1 MVLCHARYSTNTVS
15 TFERAQPFA
24 LLGHNGEINT
34 INRFRQ
40 EARQVGVQLP
50 RDGSDS
56 QDVDRALEHFCIINN
71 FNLMEAMEMV
81 FPPSPFEIDQLTSP
95 LSDIYTRMT
104 LAYGAFAQGPAAIA
118 ARYGDTAV
126 CSLDTLGLR
135 PLWFSETEKE
145 YIFSSE
151 RGAIQLEDMV
161 NDFAPPGSGREN
173 GFDNPSWS
181 RCGSALPSQDPPAG
195 HEHQS
200 AACFIFSSAFIQFSR
215 KSESTIWAA
224 NSIAVSSAEFPAV
237 KYRQCCPKHEQCSC
251 FIFPKF
257 DHFRKVQ
264 LFLSTLQ
271 NLFWRQPDG
280 AGNR

>member
-1 MVLCHARYSTNTVS
+1 METLARYYPELQDRSYDTVMVLCHARYSTNTVS

-118 ARYGDTAV
+118 ARLRRHSRLQPGYVGVAAIVVQRNRKGIHFQLGTWRHSIGRYG
-126 CSLDTLGLR
+126 
-135 PLWFSETEKE
+135 
-145 YIFSSE
+145 
-151 RGAIQLEDMV
+151 
-161 NDFAPPGSGREN
+161 
-173 GFDNPSWS
+173 
-181 RCGSALPSQDPPAG
+181 
-195 HEHQS
+195 
-200 AACFIFSSAFIQFSR
+200 
-215 KSESTIWAA
+215 
-224 NSIAVSSAEFPAV
+224 
-237 KYRQCCPKHEQCSC
+237 
-251 FIFPKF
+251 
-257 DHFRKVQ
+257 
-264 LFLSTLQ
+264 
-271 NLFWRQPDG
+271 
-280 AGNR
+280 